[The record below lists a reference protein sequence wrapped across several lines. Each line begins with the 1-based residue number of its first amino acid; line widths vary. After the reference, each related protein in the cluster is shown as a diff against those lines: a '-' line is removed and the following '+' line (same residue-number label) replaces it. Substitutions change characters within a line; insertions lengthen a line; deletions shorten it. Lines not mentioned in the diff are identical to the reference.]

1 MFIVVLVQLYTCIH
15 SIWMIIESGRE
26 CVCACVMSVYEWPF
40 CLTVLAKF
48 SVMLIFNY
56 IWLIWVAITHNLWI
70 MLMKFTYNSTQYNT
84 HTHILLLSHL
94 HPPTDSLSNA
104 YMRNAHH
111 ISTIAISFFTRT
123 FHIHTHIYIPE
134 LHLIDLSVRPFV
146 PNVCTCVS
154 VCVCA
159 SMCVCELQVY
169 AWLNIPHVN
178 EHIMFMIDKN

>member
-1 MFIVVLVQLYTCIH
+1 MNIQTNILYCYTLLNVTH
-15 SIWMIIESGRE
+15 MICNVYCCTSTTLHMHTFHLDDYWEWTWVRG
-26 CVCACVMSVYEWPF
+26 CVMSVYEWPF

-70 MLMKFTYNSTQYNT
+70 MLMKFTYNSTQYNK

-123 FHIHTHIYIPE
+123 FHIHTNTHVYTRITSHRFISTSICPE
-134 LHLIDLSVRPFV
+134 
-146 PNVCTCVS
+146 CVYMCVW
-154 VCVCA
+154 VCVF
-159 SMCVCELQVY
+159 
-169 AWLNIPHVN
+169 VN
-178 EHIMFMIDKN
+178 FKFTPD

>member
-1 MFIVVLVQLYTCIH
+1 MFIVVPVQLYTCIH

-123 FHIHTHIYIPE
+123 FHIHTNTRVYTRITSHRFISTSICPE
-134 LHLIDLSVRPFV
+134 
-146 PNVCTCVS
+146 CVY
-154 VCVCA
+154 
-159 SMCVCELQVY
+159 MCVCEYVCLWTSSLRLIKYSACKWTHNVY
-169 AWLNIPHVN
+169 DW
-178 EHIMFMIDKN
+178 